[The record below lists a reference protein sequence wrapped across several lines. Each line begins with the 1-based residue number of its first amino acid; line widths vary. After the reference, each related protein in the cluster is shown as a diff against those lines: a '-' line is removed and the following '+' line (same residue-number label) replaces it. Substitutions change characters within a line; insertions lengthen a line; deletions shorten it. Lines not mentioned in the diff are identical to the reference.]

1 MRVNA
6 RKISV
11 ALALIFLVVI
21 SLPLASTVS
30 AQRYS
35 WCTLNVTVNMSGA
48 GTVTPGTGQY
58 IYGDT
63 IYVTEYTN
71 PGYAFDGW
79 YLNGAYQGKLSSIQ
93 ITMTQDYNLLA
104 VFSKRVV
111 FLTVTSNP
119 YGAGTIAPGAGIWNY
134 TAQDNIIVKE
144 FPSPGYT
151 FDGWYL
157 DGRYLGAG
165 TSITVTMDSDHQLS
179 AYFSGGNGTE
189 PTPEPTAVPEPTQS
203 PAPNLPMPALTFY
216 CMSSSKYS
224 GFNVKIEG
232 MLTYDGVGLS
242 GAGMRLAYSVT
253 GGATWQDL
261 AYVNTGDDGSFSCFW
276 MPSASGNYAIRA
288 TWMGDDAYSGVSK
301 AVNFVLS
308 PPEDEAQNVFTL
320 ASNST
325 LTSLVFDSTKNE
337 LSFGVS
343 GPSGTAGYTQVCMPK
358 SLVSDPTALR
368 VSIDGTT
375 VEYSSFSEDDVLL
388 ITVIYSHSS
397 HQVVMDLDAKPS
409 SNEGSIGDVLSSIPV
424 LVAIIVVLVVVIA
437 ALLIINLGRRK
448 AKTT

>member
-1 MRVNA
+1 
-6 RKISV
+6 
-11 ALALIFLVVI
+11 
-21 SLPLASTVS
+21 
-30 AQRYS
+30 
-35 WCTLNVTVNMSGA
+35 
-48 GTVTPGTGQY
+48 
-58 IYGDT
+58 
-63 IYVTEYTN
+63 
-71 PGYAFDGW
+71 
-79 YLNGAYQGKLSSIQ
+79 
-93 ITMTQDYNLLA
+93 
-104 VFSKRVV
+104 
-111 FLTVTSNP
+111 
-119 YGAGTIAPGAGIWNY
+119 
-134 TAQDNIIVKE
+134 
-144 FPSPGYT
+144 
-151 FDGWYL
+151 
-157 DGRYLGAG
+157 
-165 TSITVTMDSDHQLS
+165 
-179 AYFSGGNGTE
+179 
-189 PTPEPTAVPEPTQS
+189 
-203 PAPNLPMPALTFY
+203 
-216 CMSSSKYS
+216 
-224 GFNVKIEG
+224 
-232 MLTYDGVGLS
+232 
-242 GAGMRLAYSVT
+242 
-253 GGATWQDL
+253 
-261 AYVNTGDDGSFSCFW
+261 
-276 MPSASGNYAIRA
+276 
-288 TWMGDDAYSGVSK
+288 MGDDAYSGVSK

-448 AKTT
+448 VKTT